1 MRTTAVSAAHMT
13 VKLGCQQRLQQQQW
27 PSTVL
32 SMWECTMVVVPV
44 AVGFVLRDW
53 NDLCVVLND
62 DLLRVCQ
69 QQLWLG
75 GCPKAI

>member
-1 MRTTAVSAAHMT
+1 
-13 VKLGCQQRLQQQQW
+13 
-27 PSTVL
+27 
-32 SMWECTMVVVPV
+32 MVVVPV
-44 AVGFVLRDW
+44 AVGFVLRKW

-75 GCPKAI
+75 GCSKAI